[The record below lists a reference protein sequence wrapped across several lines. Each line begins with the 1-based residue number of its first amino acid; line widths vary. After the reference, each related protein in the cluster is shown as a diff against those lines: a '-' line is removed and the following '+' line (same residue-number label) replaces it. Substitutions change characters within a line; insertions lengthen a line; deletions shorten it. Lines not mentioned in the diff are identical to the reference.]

1 MSINHLLSEL
11 VVIAN
16 SLDKRECTDVAAD
29 LDAAIF
35 ILSSEDALPL
45 NKSLASMAR
54 EYYAATNQEDTEEEL
69 EASAISCVG
78 EVMSLTDNIL
88 DLDPRVRIAILQ
100 SLIQGMKSMLNPGA
114 TLTKSSLEQGAEL
127 LAEAERKLSQDGS
140 MEGVDGLHGV
150 GYRVGVIRSKLES
163 SNDG

>member
-1 MSINHLLSEL
+1 MSTNRLLSEL

-16 SLDKRECTDVAAD
+16 TLDKRERTDVAAD

-54 EYYAATNQEDTEEEL
+54 EYYAATDRASTKEQLED
-69 EASAISCVG
+69 AVADCVG
-78 EVMSLTDNIL
+78 QVMNLTNSIL
-88 DLDPRVRIAILQ
+88 DLDPRARIAILQ
-100 SLIQGMKSMLNPGA
+100 SLILGMKSMLSPGTA
-114 TLTKSSLEQGAEL
+114 LTISSLEQGAEL
-127 LAEAERKLSQDGS
+127 LAEAEKKLSHDDEMKS
-140 MEGVDGLHGV
+140 I
-150 GYRVGVIRSKLES
+150 GYRVGVIRSELES

>member
-1 MSINHLLSEL
+1 MSTNHLLSEL
-11 VVIAN
+11 VVLAN
-16 SLDKRECTDVAAD
+16 SLDKRECTDIAAD

-54 EYYAATNQEDTEEEL
+54 EHYVAAEQELTEEQL
-69 EASAISCVG
+69 EDSAVNCVG
-78 EVMSLTDNIL
+78 QMMTLTDAIL
-88 DLDPRVRIAILQ
+88 DLEPRVRVAVLQ
-100 SLIQGMKSMLNPGA
+100 SLILGMKSMLSPGTA
-114 TLTKSSLEQGAEL
+114 LTISSLEQGAEL
-127 LAEAERKLSQDGS
+127 LAEAEKKLSQKDKNE
-140 MEGVDGLHGV
+140 MTAI

>member
-1 MSINHLLSEL
+1 MSTNHLLSEL

-16 SLDKRECTDVAAD
+16 SLDKRECTDIAAD

-54 EYYAATNQEDTEEEL
+54 EHYAAAEQELTEEQL
-69 EASAISCVG
+69 ETSAVNCIG
-78 EVMSLTDNIL
+78 RMMTLTDAIL
-88 DLDPRVRIAILQ
+88 DLEPRVRVAVLQ
-100 SLIQGMKSMLNPGA
+100 SLILGMKSMLSPGT
-114 TLTKSSLEQGAEL
+114 TLTISSLEQGAEL
-127 LAEAERKLSQDGS
+127 LAEAEKKLSHKAE
-140 MEGVDGLHGV
+140 MTAI